1 MTHTSNETNL
11 QTKMSFKLDL
21 DSIEKIEQFVRKGEC
36 ELADPKTA
44 VYVFYRDVPHGLF
57 RGHLGLAKRLMK
69 VKVKYPVERG
79 LGTKHFGDFE
89 VPLASGDGTIT
100 TEQFILA
107 ITFKHPELAI
117 AHIQHRGMILLDAMS
132 YIIACRS
139 RFQDSDL
146 DDFLDKIQDGEIR
159 RKLEKYLY
167 WDHDEEEED
176 EDYESSFVDEDE
188 EEDDDDDDEDDEE
201 EEDVED
207 EGDTDDVED
216 EDDDESEVIIRRGK
230 KRPRVVL

>member
-69 VKVKYPVERG
+69 VKVKYPDERG

-89 VPLASGDGTIT
+89 VPLASADGTMT

-107 ITFKHPELAI
+107 ITFNHPELAV

-146 DDFLDKIQDGEIR
+146 DDYLDKIQDGEIR

-167 WDHDEEEED
+167 WDHDDEEED

-188 EEDDDDDDEDDEE
+188 DSNEEDGEDANSA
-201 EEDVED
+201 
-207 EGDTDDVED
+207 DDVED

-230 KRPRVVL
+230 KRARVVL